1 MLKSIRN
8 TTALA
13 ILALCSGAALAA
25 TTYTVTIEGPGGH
38 SNGDYGN
45 VNAVHAGARAVT
57 ALGQALP
64 DAVIASMKGGATVNA
79 IAADCTF
86 TVTVAD
92 DKAAAAKPVIEKT
105 VSEAIAAENASR
117 GVKKGDLVRGAPA
130 EVRATVK

>member
-45 VNAVHAGARAVT
+45 VNAMHAGARAVT

-105 VSEAIAAENASR
+105 VAEAIAAENAFR

>member
-92 DKAAAAKPVIEKT
+92 DKAAATKPVIEKT
-105 VSEAIAAENASR
+105 VSEAIAAENAFR

>member
-105 VSEAIAAENASR
+105 VTEAIAAENAFR

>member
-1 MLKSIRN
+1 M
-8 TTALA
+8 
-13 ILALCSGAALAA
+13 
-25 TTYTVTIEGPGGH
+25 
-38 SNGDYGN
+38 
-45 VNAVHAGARAVT
+45 HAGARAVT
-57 ALGQALP
+57 ALGQVLP

-105 VSEAIAAENASR
+105 VSEAIAAENAFR

>member
-64 DAVIASMKGGATVNA
+64 DAVIASMKGGATLNA

-105 VSEAIAAENASR
+105 VSEAIAAENAFR

>member
-25 TTYTVTIEGPGGH
+25 NTYTVTIEGPGGH

-92 DKAAAAKPVIEKT
+92 EKAAAAKPVIEKT
-105 VSEAIAAENASR
+105 VSEAIAAENAFR

>member
-105 VSEAIAAENASR
+105 VSEAIAAENAFR

-130 EVRATVK
+130 EVRAKVK

>member
-57 ALGQALP
+57 ALGQTLP

-86 TVTVAD
+86 TVMVAD
-92 DKAAAAKPVIEKT
+92 DKAAAG
-105 VSEAIAAENASR
+105 EAR
-117 GVKKGDLVRGAPA
+117 D
-130 EVRATVK
+130 

>member
-13 ILALCSGAALAA
+13 ILALCSGSALAA

-105 VSEAIAAENASR
+105 VSEAIAAENAFR

>member
-13 ILALCSGAALAA
+13 ILALCSGAVLAA

-105 VSEAIAAENASR
+105 VSEAIAAENAFR

>member
-92 DKAAAAKPVIEKT
+92 DKASAAKPVIEKT
-105 VSEAIAAENASR
+105 VSEAIAAENAFR
-117 GVKKGDLVRGAPA
+117 GVKKGDLVREAHA

>member
-92 DKAAAAKPVIEKT
+92 DKASAAKPVIEKT
-105 VSEAIAAENASR
+105 VSEAIAAENAFR
-117 GVKKGDLVRGAPA
+117 GVKKGDLVREAPA

>member
-13 ILALCSGAALAA
+13 ILALCSSAALAA

-92 DKAAAAKPVIEKT
+92 DKAAATKPVIEKT
-105 VSEAIAAENASR
+105 VSEAIAAENAFR

-130 EVRATVK
+130 EVSATVK

>member
-92 DKAAAAKPVIEKT
+92 DKASAAKPVIEKT
-105 VSEAIAAENASR
+105 VAEAIAAENAFR

>member
-105 VSEAIAAENASR
+105 VAEAIAAENAFR
-117 GVKKGDLVRGAPA
+117 GVKKGDLVRRAPA

>member
-13 ILALCSGAALAA
+13 ILTLCSGAALAA

-105 VSEAIAAENASR
+105 VAEAIAAENAFR

>member
-92 DKAAAAKPVIEKT
+92 DKASAAKPVIEKT
-105 VSEAIAAENASR
+105 VSEAIAAENAFR

>member
-1 MLKSIRN
+1 
-8 TTALA
+8 
-13 ILALCSGAALAA
+13 
-25 TTYTVTIEGPGGH
+25 
-38 SNGDYGN
+38 
-45 VNAVHAGARAVT
+45 
-57 ALGQALP
+57 
-64 DAVIASMKGGATVNA
+64 MKGGATVNA

-105 VSEAIAAENASR
+105 VSEAIAAENAFR

>member
-57 ALGQALP
+57 ALGQAVP

-105 VSEAIAAENASR
+105 VAEAIAAENAFR

>member
-45 VNAVHAGARAVT
+45 VNAVHAGARTVT

-64 DAVIASMKGGATVNA
+64 DAVIASMKGGETVNA

-105 VSEAIAAENASR
+105 VSEVIAAENAFR

>member
-92 DKAAAAKPVIEKT
+92 DKTAAAKPVIEKT
-105 VSEAIAAENASR
+105 VSEAIAAENAFR

>member
-105 VSEAIAAENASR
+105 VSEAIAAENAFR
-117 GVKKGDLVRGAPA
+117 GVKNGDLVRGAPA

>member
-105 VSEAIAAENASR
+105 VSEAIAAENAFR

>member
-105 VSEAIAAENASR
+105 VAEAIAAENAFR

>member
-64 DAVIASMKGGATVNA
+64 DAVIASMDSTVPLTVSA
-79 IAADCTF
+79 VPF

-105 VSEAIAAENASR
+105 VSEAIAAENAFR